1 MILWFIYKIKWYKWY
16 KLKRFEKILRK
27 PEERHN
33 IIKDFKDIEIKITK
47 ILNIVRELQSSYK
60 LKKRN
65 EMINV
70 IYMKLGTSLSDIKEL
85 SKELS
90 KGKIPSLSMRSLI

>member
-1 MILWFIYKIKWYKWY
+1 
-16 KLKRFEKILRK
+16 LKRFEKILRK